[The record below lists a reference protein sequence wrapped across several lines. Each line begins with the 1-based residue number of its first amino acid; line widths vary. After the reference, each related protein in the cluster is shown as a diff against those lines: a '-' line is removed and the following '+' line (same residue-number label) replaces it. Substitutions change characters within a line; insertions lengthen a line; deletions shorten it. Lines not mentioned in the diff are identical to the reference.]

1 MTGRTWTIGDDP
13 PPPRPDGLNP
23 ALAARIAGTDPG
35 HLWGRVPRTVAMRV
49 PTVRRGVR
57 LISDAIGTMPL
68 RRWRDGEEIPPGP
81 MLTQPEAWRPYCRSV
96 AAIVSDLILYP
107 SAWWLVVARDAWTGY
122 PTSVVRLDPDYVQVD
137 VEPGSDVITRE
148 WATYRGRPVDPAD
161 LIHFD
166 GPDEGLL
173 TFGDQTILTALA
185 LEAAAAR
192 YASPE
197 IPTGILKQT
206 SQYELTD
213 DEVDALLERWERS
226 RRTRGT
232 GWLNGG
238 VDYQGVTTT
247 PADFQLVESREESAL
262 QLCRHLGLP
271 PRYAAVSSG
280 DSLTY
285 STQLSERSDLI
296 ELCFAP
302 YLSAIEERLSMSDR
316 NGSPR
321 GQSVRFSVT
330 DFLRGAPLDRA
341 ERYARLLPLGVLTPQ
356 EARAEE
362 GLTGPAP
369 KPPAPA
375 PPPAAAP
382 PAPRETEA
390 PS

>member
-1 MTGRTWTIGDDP
+1 
-13 PPPRPDGLNP
+13 
-23 ALAARIAGTDPG
+23 
-35 HLWGRVPRTVAMRV
+35 MRL

-57 LISDAIGTMPL
+57 LISGAIGTMPL

-81 MLTQPEAWRPYCRSV
+81 LLTQPETWRPYCRSI
-96 AAIVSDLILYP
+96 AALVEDLILYP
-107 SAWWLVVARDAWTGY
+107 RAWWLVTGRDGWTGY
-122 PTSVVRLDPDYVQVD
+122 PTSVVRLDPESVQVD
-137 VEPGSDVITRE
+137 AEPGTDEVVRE
-148 WATYRGRPVDPAD
+148 WATYRGRPVNATD
-161 LIHFD
+161 LIAFD

-173 TFGDQTILTALA
+173 TLGDDTIVTALA

-206 SQYELTD
+206 SQYDLTD
-213 DEVDALLERWERS
+213 DEVDALLDRWERS

-232 GWLNGG
+232 GWLNSG

-271 PRYAAVSSG
+271 PRYAAVASG

-285 STQLSERSDLI
+285 STQLSERTDLI

-302 YLSAIEERLSMSDR
+302 YLSVIEERLSMSDR

-321 GQSVRFSVT
+321 GQTVRFSVLE
-330 DFLRGAPLDRA
+330 FLRSAPLDRA
-341 ERYARLLPLGVLTPQ
+341 ERYARLIPLGVMSTG
-356 EARAEE
+356 EARGEE
-362 GLTGPAP
+362 GLSGP
-369 KPPAPA
+369 PP
-375 PPPAAAP
+375 PPPAA
-382 PAPRETEA
+382 PAPALPPSEEA
-390 PS
+390 P